1 MVFVAGATE
10 TLFNIS
16 ILDDNILE
24 SIETFNV
31 ILTSSEPNI
40 IISDETRISTVTI
53 MDTDRKL

>member
-16 ILDDNILE
+16 ILDDNVLE

-53 MDTDRKL
+53 TDTDRKL